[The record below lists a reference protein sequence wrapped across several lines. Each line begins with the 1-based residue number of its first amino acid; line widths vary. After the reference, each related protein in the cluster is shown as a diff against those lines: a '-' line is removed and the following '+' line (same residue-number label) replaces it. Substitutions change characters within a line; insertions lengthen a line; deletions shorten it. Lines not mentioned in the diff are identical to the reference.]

1 MTIAVVAGHY
11 PDRPG
16 AVTPELREHD
26 EAVYWR
32 DKIAA
37 ELEALHIRTKVIRA
51 YTLHDKV
58 REINTTFPKC
68 ELAMEIHFNSDPG
81 RAGRGCETLYCPG
94 STSGEGWAQAIQR
107 SMVPFCSPNR
117 GIKEGWYRMDQP
129 DHIDYAGDVEGDEIV
144 DYFLRATNCPAIIVE
159 PYFLHE
165 HPRII
170 ANRDVVCMVIAETI
184 AGRLDQLEQ

>member
-1 MTIAVVAGHY
+1 
-11 PDRPG
+11 
-16 AVTPELREHD
+16 
-26 EAVYWR
+26 
-32 DKIAA
+32 
-37 ELEALHIRTKVIRA
+37 
-51 YTLHDKV
+51 
-58 REINTTFPKC
+58 
-68 ELAMEIHFNSDPG
+68 
-81 RAGRGCETLYCPG
+81 
-94 STSGEGWAQAIQR
+94 
-107 SMVPFCSPNR
+107 
-117 GIKEGWYRMDQP
+117 MDQP